1 PRRANDEILQLSW
14 RQRRGPAGSLGRSL
28 RELYN
33 SKNASAESAIHFRL
47 HFVARLEA
55 FPESISTSD
64 VLDGKL
70 ICRTESRFQRS
81 CVSISSILGL
91 CPRLTMKRAFGAKHL
106 H

>member
-1 PRRANDEILQLSW
+1 MMKSDNFFGTKGAAQPEASGEPQ
-14 RQRRGPAGSLGRSL
+14 
-28 RELYN
+28 ELYN
-33 SKNASAESAIHFRL
+33 SKNASAESAIHFPL

-91 CPRLTMKRAFGAKHL
+91 CPRLTMKRSFGAKHL
-106 H
+106 HMQ